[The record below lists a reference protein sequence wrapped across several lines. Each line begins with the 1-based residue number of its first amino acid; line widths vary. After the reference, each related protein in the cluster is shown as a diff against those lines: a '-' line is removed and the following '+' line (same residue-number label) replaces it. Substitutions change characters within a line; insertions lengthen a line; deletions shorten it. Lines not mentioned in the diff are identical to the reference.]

1 MVNAGTCK
9 HKEFV
14 EFIFVSAPCMCK
26 LYLGGWLICRCLWC
40 IGYASVNSSCAFPPS
55 QLTPRALEFFSW
67 MANSREWGHFSC
79 QMPRGGDEERGQM
92 PCPQDDTSPSNTAA
106 VFIHCTIV
114 PLSTFKCVIFCFC
127 RSTSPS
133 SNWLIMQ
140 TTLHDS

>member
-1 MVNAGTCK
+1 MHLVCVNCIWGAGLYAGVYGVLVM
-9 HKEFV
+9 HRS
-14 EFIFVSAPCMCK
+14 IPAAP
-26 LYLGGWLICRCLWC
+26 
-40 IGYASVNSSCAFPPS
+40 PPP
-55 QLTPRALEFFSW
+55 QLTSRALEFFFLDGKFPGMGALKLPNAPW
-67 MANSREWGHFSC
+67 WG
-79 QMPRGGDEERGQM
+79 RRKRTM
-92 PCPQDDTSPSNTAA
+92 PCPQDCTSPSNTAA